1 MVKIAKQP
9 TQNQPQH
16 PPQSTTERHRH
27 CALGRFRSGK
37 TWRYLPTVPPCRN
50 LDSSTCGKYMQI
62 PPPETNSHLY
72 SPWRSA
78 FVFVP
83 QKGEQ
88 FAFQKILFQ
97 VNLSLRKGKFTLT
110 LFFFCGGGG
119 RMRMHQ
125 EWCCLFYANTSF
137 QETRYNP
144 WSHDFHPSL
153 EPPGIPQG
161 PAESI
166 RCHPETAPSK
176 ILGEQL
182 GATTGIVFGWV
193 ANLPEKKYAPNPLIN
208 WDFFVASDRCLWL
221 DGKTLYLS
229 KTFIHKSTSTK
240 TNDFEVKTQHL

>member
-16 PPQSTTERHRH
+16 PTQSTTERHRH

-62 PPPETNSHLY
+62 PPLKLTAIYIAPEDRPLFLCPKRGNNSH
-72 SPWRSA
+72 SKKSFFRWR
-78 FVFVP
+78 
-83 QKGEQ
+83 
-88 FAFQKILFQ
+88 
-97 VNLSLRKGKFTLT
+97 VNLLL
-110 LFFFCGGGG
+110 LCFFLWGGG

-166 RCHPETAPSK
+166 RCHTETAPSK